1 MERATIS
8 RQQQTQRAFL
18 GAALMD
24 PARAREYII
33 KLVPGMFDEGVSRA
47 VFSAVQQLT
56 MAGEPVDVIT
66 VINRASA
73 GRPADEIRPGV
84 VAMAETCPSVSN
96 IGSYAAQI
104 LEDYR
109 YSLLQGDLMK
119 CMAKDAMDS
128 DGVCRQLR
136 RTLAVQDAIRSTQ
149 TDSTARDFDA
159 VLDSA
164 LARLDEPDDSLKLG
178 WPELDRY
185 GVFGRQRVCV
195 VAGRPGCGKTDFS
208 LNLAA
213 RLSKRYKVYYL
224 TLEETADEMLVAMEQ
239 SGLSAKT
246 INKTREKLT
255 EVVLPY
261 VDDLRNPNGGLKNA
275 GNPQNVRDGDI
286 WVQAYLVARG
296 IKAFDVPEVDYGEDH
311 V

>member
-128 DGVCRQLR
+128 DCVCRQLR
-136 RTLAVQDAIRSTQ
+136 RTLALCRENGVRTY
-149 TDSTARDFDA
+149 
-159 VLDSA
+159 L
-164 LARLDEPDDSLKLG
+164 LG
-178 WPELDRY
+178 N
-185 GVFGRQRVCV
+185 G
-195 VAGRPGCGKTDFS
+195 S
-208 LNLAA
+208 N
-213 RLSKRYKVYYL
+213 
-224 TLEETADEMLVAMEQ
+224 TLFADEGYDGAV
-239 SGLSAKT
+239 
-246 INKTREKLT
+246 I
-255 EVVLPY
+255 
-261 VDDLRNPNGGLKNA
+261 DLRGWMSRTTA
-275 GNPQNVRDGDI
+275 
-286 WVQAYLVARG
+286 
-296 IKAFDVPEVDYGEDH
+296 
-311 V
+311 